1 MQRWIRL
8 QVWVAQRCP
17 REGQFLPATLPC
29 QRSTASPLGLPLL
42 MNTGWLPATCGPCAS
57 SLGCFCSA
65 FQAKIPRFTPIKFP
79 LDISL
84 LQHLHL
90 ISQRMLGSAFKI
102 HAACNHLTP
111 RLLLPPC
118 NQPSAFH
125 LDYRSHLPTGLPASA
140 PVPPTA
146 A

>member
-1 MQRWIRL
+1 MGGSAL
-8 QVWVAQRCP
+8 P
-17 REGQFLPATLPC
+17 SGQFLPATLPC
-29 QRSTASPLGLPLL
+29 QRSTASCLGLPLL

-65 FQAKIPRFTPIKFP
+65 FQAKIPRFTPIKFS

-102 HAACNHLTP
+102 HAACNHLSSPHVCPYPPVTSHQHFTWITGVISQLVS
-111 RLLLPPC
+111 LLLRLFPLQ
-118 NQPSAFH
+118 QPE
-125 LDYRSHLPTGLPASA
+125 
-140 PVPPTA
+140 
-146 A
+146 